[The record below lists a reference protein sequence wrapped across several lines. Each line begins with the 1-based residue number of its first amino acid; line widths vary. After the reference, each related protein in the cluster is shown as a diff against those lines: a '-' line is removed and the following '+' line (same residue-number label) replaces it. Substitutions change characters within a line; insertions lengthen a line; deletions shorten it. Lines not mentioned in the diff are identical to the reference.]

1 MVIAKTSINFRVLEN
16 IHTNKNS
23 WGFWTDNNGA
33 GVLDLL

>member
-16 IHTNKNS
+16 IHTNKNL
-23 WGFWTDNNGA
+23 WGFWTDSNEA

>member
-1 MVIAKTSINFRVLEN
+1 MVIAINFRVLEN

-23 WGFWTDNNGA
+23 WGFWIDSNGA